1 MSRVTKWKLEKTKVK
16 VVFRLQFHATHIPQT
31 GWDKLFISFIPTD
44 SGKATGKTTKAYVR
58 NGTCKWADPIYETT
72 RLLQDAKNKQ
82 FDEKLYKLV
91 VSMGSS
97 RASILGEAVI
107 NLADYADALKPSVV
121 ALPLHGCNFG
131 TTLHVT
137 VQLLTSKTGF
147 REFEQQRELRDKGL
161 HTGDRHDG
169 HSPGKAVILEE
180 STDQMDKVNARLR
193 STSDARELSSMEE
206 EGNEECADS
215 SIGFEGSSNTSESL
229 YAEKLDHS
237 SANDIDSH
245 KDKVSGDMNEDPNY
259 PTPLMH
265 KGDSSGSRIMAHGS
279 SGSVRGWSSDYS
291 LDNDLAIANEENNR
305 LRGNLELAESSIF
318 ELKLEVS
325 SLQGQADEIAIE
337 THKFSSLLMTE
348 ISSSEKLAEE
358 VSLLKS
364 ECSLY
369 KEELG
374 RLRSIKVNPQTIS
387 RECGHLELCHLL
399 QDTKLQWLKGI
410 LLVEEKI
417 RELQRKTY
425 LGFHE
430 RDSRFL
436 HSELEALLNTLQ
448 DIKHGTEEATSFIN
462 MASSERSDVK
472 NTRDMSH
479 KSEQIPTGTG
489 FDIEVCEPEIML
501 HHFSIPPLVSK
512 ESDSVNDIDAIKKN
526 LFDLVREL
534 DEAKIERDSLLRKM
548 GQMEC
553 YYEALIQELEEN
565 QKQMLGEL
573 QNIRN
578 EHSNCLYKISTSKVE
593 LEAMNEQILQLAG
606 ERRDLDVLNKELE
619 RKAAT
624 SEAALR
630 RARLN
635 YSIAVDRLQ
644 KDLELLSSQV
654 VSMFATNENLIM
666 QAFCETSQ
674 PPGPGSSNA
683 MQNSEDIDT
692 MKLLHCQ
699 NQNFSFRKQLGGDIL
714 LEDMKKSLC
723 LQEELYQKVEE
734 ELSEMHSLNL
744 QLDIFSK
751 TLQETIREASS
762 DFLLVI
768 AKINE
773 LVAQL
778 KLSDESK
785 DLLIIK
791 LQAAMDEVRNLSKYN
806 ATCTAKFNDM
816 TLQNQIL
823 EAKVETI
830 SKENSLLVKK
840 LADCE
845 AILMEC
851 QSYQSQYEACL
862 DEKTELSSLL
872 AQETSVT
879 SKLQNEMSI
888 LNEELVML
896 QSKHLDLNSL
906 KGNLD
911 ETVTYIQEKM
921 GNMLVSWEKHFA
933 GLSLL
938 TNFRSLNSNSL
949 DCKDIVLQLEEIQHN
964 ACDKILQL
972 TEENENLESERS
984 AAVMSLSNIRSEFLA
999 TKKKFKNDMQNMQAK
1014 ADVASG
1020 IVDNLQHKIES
1031 VASKLLHSSETEETL
1046 VDMQRELLADLSIFE
1061 VELQK
1066 LLSENAQL
1074 VQEISSLNMLSGEL
1088 TRSELTISELIEE
1101 KQDLFKSL
1109 HDKTVESEN
1118 LASDFSCMKENL
1130 RSLQDKLDAEEG
1142 IKCQLENAIGEL
1154 TSQLNILQNKVHDFE
1169 ALSGELEKSKLTIS
1183 EVLQEKQDI
1192 LQSIQEKTAESAV
1205 LSSEISCLNENF
1217 INLQDVLDAER
1228 SAKEKLESAV
1238 GDLTAQLTAQQNKLH
1253 DCVSLSAEL
1262 EMSKLRISELI
1273 KEKQDL
1279 VKCLEHRTKE
1289 SAKLTSEV
1297 SFLQEN
1303 VTSLQ
1308 GELDAEKGIKDKLE
1322 LAVGDL
1328 TSQLNLEQ
1336 KKLLEFAAVSGEHES
1351 SKMTISGL
1359 TQEKQDLL
1367 KSLRDQTAESTKLAS
1382 EISCLEENL
1391 TNLQDELHSERYNKD
1406 KLECVV
1412 GDLTSQLNIEQKK
1425 LNDFTL
1431 QNAELVHLRQ
1441 LVTDLELEKSR
1452 LSDLLLQRDKFVEK
1466 LLAKSSSLTVIEGQ
1480 LYKMNEYIITEDVKN
1495 VFFMSLYETRIQ
1507 ELEQKLQS
1515 SDVCLEE
1522 LQKKHNDVKSQLN
1535 HSLANESHY
1544 AEENSKFEQTVG
1556 SLTCELEVSLKHNR
1570 DIAEANNHVLV
1581 ELDECRRKLETLSS
1595 RVSEDKD
1602 GEGSEAEELK
1612 KSLKISEDDLI
1623 NLTLSNEELE
1633 ITITVLK
1640 GKLKELHAYTTLL
1653 KESEDELATLRARHS
1668 DLSGKLSQQI
1678 LRTEEFKNLSIH
1690 LKELKDKADAEILLT
1705 RERRESEGTSV
1716 AMQDSLRVA
1725 FIKEQY
1731 EAKLQE
1737 LKQQLSISKKHGE
1750 DMLLK
1755 LQDSVDEIE
1764 NRKRSE
1770 ALHLKRNEELAL
1782 KLLALEDEL
1791 QSVLSDNREKN
1802 KAYDCMKAEL
1812 ECAVLSL
1819 ECCKEERE
1827 ILETS
1832 LRGCEKEKS
1841 RVVAELSLTKKQL
1854 EDVASSL
1861 VSCNEE
1867 SEEKDKVDHLPHSF
1881 TYRDNVQVSSLVP
1894 TSKNE
1899 VSSKTKEA
1907 QSFQDLT
1914 CEHLHETADLEAP
1927 GGDLQETNGDHGQY
1941 HCNTQSLKSSIQH
1954 LQEELERMKNEN
1966 APIPGNHHFD
1976 SDCELLQNEII
1987 RLEKANE
1994 ELRNIFPLYN
2004 EISSTG
2010 NALERVLALEIELAE
2025 ALRAKHKSKIHFQ
2038 SSFLKQHGDEE
2049 AVLKSFK
2056 DINALIKE
2064 MLELKGKYSAV
2075 EAELKEMHDRY
2086 SQLSLQF
2093 AEVEGDRQ
2101 KLKMTLKN
2109 VRASRKL
2116 LQLNRSS
2123 STTNTELT
2131 S

>member
-1 MSRVTKWKLEKTKVK
+1 
-16 VVFRLQFHATHIPQT
+16 
-31 GWDKLFISFIPTD
+31 
-44 SGKATGKTTKAYVR
+44 
-58 NGTCKWADPIYETT
+58 
-72 RLLQDAKNKQ
+72 
-82 FDEKLYKLV
+82 
-91 VSMGSS
+91 
-97 RASILGEAVI
+97 
-107 NLADYADALKPSVV
+107 
-121 ALPLHGCNFG
+121 
-131 TTLHVT
+131 
-137 VQLLTSKTGF
+137 
-147 REFEQQRELRDKGL
+147 
-161 HTGDRHDG
+161 
-169 HSPGKAVILEE
+169 
-180 STDQMDKVNARLR
+180 
-193 STSDARELSSMEE
+193 MEE
-206 EGNEECADS
+206 ETRNEEYADS
-215 SIGFEGSSNTSESL
+215 SIGFDGSSNTSESL

-245 KDKVSGDMNEDPNY
+245 KDKVSGDMNEDANY
-259 PTPLMH
+259 PTPQMQ

-291 LDNDLAIANEENNR
+291 LDNDLAIANEENSR

-337 THKFSSLLMTE
+337 TQKFSRMLITE

-364 ECSLY
+364 ECSRY

-374 RLRSIKVNPQTIS
+374 RLQSIKVKPQIIS
-387 RECGHLELCHLL
+387 RECSHLELCHLL
-399 QDTKLQWLKGI
+399 QDTKLQWVKGI
-410 LLVEEKI
+410 LLVEERI
-417 RELQRKTY
+417 REIQSKTY

-430 RDSRFL
+430 RDSRVL

-462 MASSERSDVK
+462 MASSERNDVK
-472 NTRDMSH
+472 NTRDTPN
-479 KSEQIPTGTG
+479 KSEQIPPGTG

-501 HHFSIPPLVSK
+501 HHFSILPHVSK
-512 ESDSVNDIDAIKKN
+512 EPDSVNDIDAIKKN

-578 EHSNCLYKISTSKVE
+578 EHSTCLHKISTSKVE
-593 LEAMNEQILQLAG
+593 IEAMNEQILQLAG

-654 VSMFATNENLIM
+654 VSMFETNENLIV

-674 PPGPGSSNA
+674 PLVPGSSNT
-683 MQNSEDIDT
+683 MQNLEDFDA
-692 MKLLHCQ
+692 MKLLHYQ
-699 NQNFSFRKQLGGDIL
+699 NQNFSFRKQLGGDVL

-723 LQEELYQKVEE
+723 LQEELYQKVEG

-773 LVAQL
+773 LMEQL
-778 KLSDESK
+778 RLSDEAK
-785 DLLIIK
+785 DLLVIR

-806 ATCTAKFNDM
+806 ATCTAQFNDV

-823 EAKVETI
+823 EAKVESV

-845 AILMEC
+845 SILMEC

-862 DEKTELSSLL
+862 DEKTQLSSLL

-879 SKLQNEMSI
+879 SKLQNELSI

-896 QSKHLDLNSL
+896 QSKQFEMNSL
-906 KGNLD
+906 KGDLD
-911 ETVTYIQEKM
+911 ETVSYVKEKL
-921 GNMLVSWEKHFA
+921 GNMLVSWEKHFS
-933 GLSLL
+933 GLSIL
-938 TNFRSLNSNSL
+938 TDFRSLNSNSV
-949 DCKDIVLQLEEIQHN
+949 DCKDIVLQLEEIQHS
-964 ACDKILQL
+964 ACNKILQL
-972 TEENENLESERS
+972 IEENKNLENERS
-984 AAVMSLSNIRSEFLA
+984 AAVMSLSDIRSEFLA
-999 TKKKFKNDMQNMQAK
+999 TKKKLKSDMQNMQAK
-1014 ADVASG
+1014 ADMSSA
-1020 IVDNLQHKIES
+1020 IVDNLQRKIES
-1031 VASKLLHSSETEETL
+1031 VASKLLHSSETQDIHVEKH
-1046 VDMQRELLADLSIFE
+1046 RELLADLSIFE

-1088 TRSELTISELIEE
+1088 TRSELTISELNEE
-1101 KQDLFKSL
+1101 KLDLFKSL
-1109 HDKTVESEN
+1109 HDKIVESES
-1118 LASDFSCMKENL
+1118 LASEFSCMKENF
-1130 RSLQDKLDAEEG
+1130 RSLQDKLDAERG
-1142 IKCQLENAIGEL
+1142 IKDQLENAIGDL
-1154 TSQLNILQNKVHDFE
+1154 TSQLNIMQNKVHDFE
-1169 ALSGELEKSKLTIS
+1169 ALSGELERSKLTIS
-1183 EVLQEKQDI
+1183 ELLQEKQSI
-1192 LQSIQEKTAESAV
+1192 LQSVKEKTAESSV

-1217 INLQDVLDAER
+1217 LNLQDELDSER
-1228 SAKEKLESAV
+1228 SDKDKLESAV
-1238 GDLTAQLTAQQNKLH
+1238 KDLTAQLTAQQNKLH
-1253 DCVSLSAEL
+1253 DSVSLSAEL
-1262 EMSKLRISELI
+1262 ETSKLRISELI
-1273 KEKQDL
+1273 QEKQDL
-1279 VKCLEHRTKE
+1279 LKCLEDRTKE

-1328 TSQLNLEQ
+1328 TS
-1336 KKLLEFAAVSGEHES
+1336 EHGS
-1351 SKMTISGL
+1351 SKMIISEL
-1359 TQEKQDLL
+1359 TREKQDLL
-1367 KSLRDQTAESTKLAS
+1367 KSLQVQTAESAKLTS

-1391 TNLQDELHSERYNKD
+1391 RSLQDELQAERYSKD
-1406 KLECVV
+1406 KLECSV
-1412 GDLTSQLNIEQKK
+1412 GDLTSQLNIERKK
-1425 LNDFTL
+1425 LNDFTV
-1431 QNAELVHLRQ
+1431 QNAELVHFRQ
-1441 LVTDLELEKSR
+1441 LVIDLELEKSM

-1466 LLAKSSSLTVIEGQ
+1466 LLAKSSSLTNIEGQ
-1480 LYKMNEYIITEDVKN
+1480 LYNMYECIITEDVKN
-1495 VFFMSLYETRIQ
+1495 IFFRSLYETGIQ
-1507 ELEQKLQS
+1507 ELEQKLLS
-1515 SDVCLEE
+1515 ADECFKE
-1522 LQKKHNDVKSQLN
+1522 LQEKHIDVELQLN
-1535 HSLANESHY
+1535 HSVANESHY
-1544 AEENSKFEQTVG
+1544 VEENEKLEQTIG
-1556 SLTCELEVSLKHNR
+1556 SLRCELEVSLAHNR
-1570 DIAEANNHVLV
+1570 DLSEANNHVSV
-1581 ELDECRRKLETLSS
+1581 EVHECRRKLERLSS

-1602 GEGSEAEELK
+1602 RDSSEAAELK

-1640 GKLKELHAYTTLL
+1640 GKLKELQAYMALL
-1653 KESEDELATLRARHS
+1653 KESEDELATFRARHS
-1668 DLSGKLSQQI
+1668 DLSDKLSQQI

-1690 LKELKDKADAEILLT
+1690 LKELKDKADAEILLA
-1705 RERRESEGTSV
+1705 RERRESEVTPV

-1731 EAKLQE
+1731 ETKLQE

-1770 ALHLKRNEELAL
+1770 ALHSKRNEELAL

-1791 QSVLSDNREKN
+1791 RSVLSDNREKN
-1802 KAYDCMKAEL
+1802 KAYDRMKAEL

-1819 ECCKEERE
+1819 ECCKEEKE

-1832 LRGCEKEKS
+1832 LHSCEKEKS
-1841 RVVAELSLTKKQL
+1841 RVVVELSLTKKQL
-1854 EDVASSL
+1854 DDVASSV
-1861 VSCNEE
+1861 VSCIEE
-1867 SEEKDKVDHLPHSF
+1867 SEEKDKVNPPCSF
-1881 TYRDNVQVSSLVP
+1881 MYRENVQVPMSD
-1894 TSKNE
+1894 NE
-1899 VSSKTKEA
+1899 VSLKTKEA
-1907 QSFQDLT
+1907 QAFQV
-1914 CEHLHETADLEAP
+1914 
-1927 GGDLQETNGDHGQY
+1927 
-1941 HCNTQSLKSSIQH
+1941 
-1954 LQEELERMKNEN
+1954 
-1966 APIPGNHHFD
+1966 
-1976 SDCELLQNEII
+1976 
-1987 RLEKANE
+1987 
-1994 ELRNIFPLYN
+1994 
-2004 EISSTG
+2004 ISWVIG
-2010 NALERVLALEIELAE
+2010 P
-2025 ALRAKHKSKIHFQ
+2025 
-2038 SSFLKQHGDEE
+2038 
-2049 AVLKSFK
+2049 
-2056 DINALIKE
+2056 
-2064 MLELKGKYSAV
+2064 
-2075 EAELKEMHDRY
+2075 
-2086 SQLSLQF
+2086 
-2093 AEVEGDRQ
+2093 
-2101 KLKMTLKN
+2101 
-2109 VRASRKL
+2109 
-2116 LQLNRSS
+2116 
-2123 STTNTELT
+2123 
-2131 S
+2131 

>member
-16 VVFRLQFHATHIPQT
+16 VVFRLQFHATHIPQS

-44 SGKATGKTTKAYVR
+44 SGKATAKTTKANVR
-58 NGTCKWADPIYETT
+58 NGTSKWADPIYETT
-72 RLLQDAKNKQ
+72 RLLQDAKSKQ

-97 RASILGEAVI
+97 RASILGEALI
-107 NLADYADALKPSVV
+107 NLADYAGALKPSVV
-121 ALPLHGCNFG
+121 ALPLHGCNSG

-137 VQLLTSKTGF
+137 VQVLTSKTGF

-161 HTGDRHDG
+161 HTGDKHDA
-169 HSPGKAVILEE
+169 HSPGKAEISEE

-193 STSDARELSSMEE
+193 SASDAREPSSMEE
-206 EGNEECADS
+206 ETGNEEYADS
-215 SIGFEGSSNTSESL
+215 SVGFEGSSNTSESL

-245 KDKVSGDMNEDPNY
+245 KDKVQGDMNEDANY
-259 PTPLMH
+259 PTPQMH
-265 KGDSSGSRIMAHGS
+265 KGDSSGSRIMVHGS

-291 LDNDLAIANEENNR
+291 LDNDLATANEENNR

-337 THKFSSLLMTE
+337 TQKFSRMLITE

-364 ECSLY
+364 ECSRY

-374 RLRSIKVNPQTIS
+374 RLQSIKVKPQIIS

-399 QDTKLQWLKGI
+399 QDTKLQWVKGI
-410 LLVEEKI
+410 LHVEERI
-417 RELQRKTY
+417 REIQSKTY

-430 RDSRFL
+430 RDSRVL

-448 DIKHGTEEATSFIN
+448 GIKHGTEEATSFIN
-462 MASSERSDVK
+462 MASLERNDVK
-472 NTRDMSH
+472 DTRDTPL
-479 KSEQIPTGTG
+479 KSEQIPPGTG

-501 HHFSIPPLVSK
+501 RHFSIPPLVSK
-512 ESDSVNDIDAIKKN
+512 EPDSINDIDAIKKN

-578 EHSNCLYKISTSKVE
+578 EHSTCLYKISTSKVE

-654 VSMFATNENLIM
+654 VSMFETNENLIV

-674 PPGPGSSNA
+674 PQVSGSSNTK
-683 MQNSEDIDT
+683 QNLEDFDA

-699 NQNFSFRKQLGGDIL
+699 NQNFSFRKQLGGDVL

-723 LQEELYQKVEE
+723 LQEELYQKVEG

-762 DFLLVI
+762 DFFLVI

-773 LVAQL
+773 LMEQL
-778 KLSDESK
+778 RLSDESK
-785 DLLIIK
+785 DLLIIR
-791 LQAAMDEVRNLSKYN
+791 LQAAMDEVRNLRKYN
-806 ATCTAKFNDM
+806 ATCTAQLNDM

-823 EAKVETI
+823 EAKVESV
-830 SKENSLLVKK
+830 SKENSLFGKK

-845 AILMEC
+845 AVLMEC
-851 QSYQSQYEACL
+851 QSYKSQYEACL

-879 SKLQNEMSI
+879 SKLQNEISI
-888 LNEELVML
+888 LKEELVML
-896 QSKHLDLNSL
+896 QSKHFEVNSL

-911 ETVTYIQEKM
+911 ETVTYVQEKM
-921 GNMLVSWEKHFA
+921 ANMSVSWEKHFA
-933 GLSLL
+933 GFSLL
-938 TNFRSLNSNSL
+938 TDFHSLNSNRM
-949 DCKDIVLQLEEIQHN
+949 DCKDIVLQLEEIQHS
-964 ACDKILQL
+964 ACNKILQL
-972 TEENENLESERS
+972 IEENKNLENERS
-984 AAVMSLSNIRSEFLA
+984 AAVMSLSDIRSEFLA
-999 TKKKFKNDMQNMQAK
+999 TKKKFKNDIQNMQAK
-1014 ADVASG
+1014 ADVSSA
-1020 IVDNLQHKIES
+1020 IVDNLQQKIES
-1031 VASKLLHSSETEETL
+1031 VASKLLHSSETQETH
-1046 VDMQRELLADLSIFE
+1046 VEKHREILADLSIFE

-1074 VQEISSLNMLSGEL
+1074 VLEISSLNMLSGEL

-1109 HDKTVESEN
+1109 HDKTVESAN
-1118 LASDFSCMKENL
+1118 LASEFSCTKENL
-1130 RSLQDKLDAEEG
+1130 RSLQDKFDAERG
-1142 IKCQLENAIGEL
+1142 SKDQLENSIGEL
-1154 TSQLNILQNKVHDFE
+1154 TSQLNIMQNKVHDFE
-1169 ALSGELEKSKLTIS
+1169 ALSGELERSKLTIS
-1183 EVLQEKQDI
+1183 ELLQEKQYI
-1192 LQSIQEKTAESAV
+1192 LLSVQEKTAESAV
-1205 LSSEISCLNENF
+1205 LSSEISCLNEKF
-1217 INLQDVLDAER
+1217 KNLQDMLDSER
-1228 SAKEKLESAV
+1228 SNKYILESTV
-1238 GDLTAQLTAQQNKLH
+1238 KDLTAQVTAQQNKLH
-1253 DCVSLSAEL
+1253 DSVSLSAEL
-1262 EMSKLRISELI
+1262 ETSRLRISELI
-1273 KEKQDL
+1273 LEKQDL
-1279 VKCLEHRTKE
+1279 LECLEDRTKE

-1297 SFLQEN
+1297 SSLQEN

-1308 GELDAEKGIKDKLE
+1308 FKLDAEKGIKDKLE
-1322 LAVGDL
+1322 HTVGDL

-1336 KKLLEFAAVSGEHES
+1336 KKLLEFAALSGEHEI
-1351 SKMTISGL
+1351 SKMAISEL
-1359 TQEKQDLL
+1359 TREKQDLL
-1367 KSLRDQTAESTKLAS
+1367 KSLQVQTAESAKLTS
-1382 EISCLEENL
+1382 EISCMEENL
-1391 TNLQDELHSERYNKD
+1391 RSLQDELHAERYSKD
-1406 KLECVV
+1406 KLECAV
-1412 GDLTSQLNIEQKK
+1412 GDLTSQLNIERKK
-1425 LNDFTL
+1425 LNDFNL
-1431 QNAELVHLRQ
+1431 QNAELEHFRQ

-1452 LSDLLLQRDKFVEK
+1452 LSDLLLQHDKFVEK
-1466 LLAKSSSLTVIEGQ
+1466 LLAKSSSLTDIEGQ
-1480 LYKMNEYIITEDVKN
+1480 LYEMIEYVMTEDIKN
-1495 VFFMSLYETRIQ
+1495 VFFMSLYETRIK

-1515 SDVCLEE
+1515 SDECFKE
-1522 LQKKHNDVKSQLN
+1522 LQKTCNDVESQLN
-1535 HSLANESHY
+1535 HSLANKSHY
-1544 AEENSKFEQTVG
+1544 AEENAKLEQTVG
-1556 SLTCELEVSLKHNR
+1556 SLRCELEVSLVHNR
-1570 DIAEANNHVLV
+1570 DLLEANNRVWV
-1581 ELDECRRKLETLSS
+1581 ELHECRRKLERLSS
-1595 RVSEDKD
+1595 RASEDK
-1602 GEGSEAEELK
+1602 GCEGSEAAELK
-1612 KSLKISEDDLI
+1612 KILKISEDDLI

-1640 GKLKELHAYTTLL
+1640 GKLKELHAYMTLL
-1653 KESEDELATLRARHS
+1653 KESEGELATLRAQHS
-1668 DLSGKLSQQI
+1668 DLSNKLSQQI

-1690 LKELKDKADAEILLT
+1690 LKELKDKADSEILLA
-1705 RERRESEGTSV
+1705 RERRESEGTPV

-1731 EAKLQE
+1731 ETKFQE

-1802 KAYDCMKAEL
+1802 KAYDRMKAEL

-1819 ECCKEERE
+1819 ECCREEKE

-1832 LRGCEKEKS
+1832 LHGCEKEKS
-1841 RVVAELSLTKKQL
+1841 RVVAELSSTKKQL
-1854 EDVASSL
+1854 EDVASSV
-1861 VSCNEE
+1861 VSCIEE
-1867 SEEKDKVDHLPHSF
+1867 SEED
-1881 TYRDNVQVSSLVP
+1881 RENVQDSRLVP
-1894 TSKNE
+1894 MSNNE
-1899 VSSKTKEA
+1899 VSSKTKEV
-1907 QSFQDLT
+1907 QVFQEDVT
-1914 CEHLHETADLEAP
+1914 CEHQHETADQKAP
-1927 GGDLQETNGDHGQY
+1927 GGDLQETNGDHIQY
-1941 HCNTQSLKSSIQH
+1941 HCNTQSLKFSIQH
-1954 LQEELERMKNEN
+1954 LHEELERMKNEN
-1966 APIPGNHHFD
+1966 SMIPDNYHFD
-1976 SDCELLQNEII
+1976 SDCELLQNEIV
-1987 RLEKANE
+1987 RLEEANE

-2025 ALRAKHKSKIHFQ
+2025 ALRAKHKSKVHFQ

-2075 EAELKEMHDRY
+2075 ETELREMHDRY

-2109 VRASRKL
+2109 VRASRKF

-2123 STTNTELT
+2123 SATNTELA